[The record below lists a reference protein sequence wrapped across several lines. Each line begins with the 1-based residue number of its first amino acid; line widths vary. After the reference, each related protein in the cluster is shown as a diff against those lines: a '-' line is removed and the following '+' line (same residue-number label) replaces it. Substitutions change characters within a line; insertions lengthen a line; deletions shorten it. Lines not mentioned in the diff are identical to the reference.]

1 MTRLLIDG
9 DGCPV
14 KDECYRVADRLGL
27 QVIVVANHWLRVPQ
41 APRYSLIVVES
52 GLDVADDRLVE
63 EAKAGDV
70 VVTAD
75 IPLASRVV
83 GRGALAVTPK
93 GRLLDAGTVGAV
105 LAVVVARLSLPSS
118 AHAARRARPAAAA
131 SATRRR
137 EWEVGVLTRV
147 MLGAWHVVS
156 K

>member
-105 LAVVVARLSLPSS
+105 KSDRDLMTALREAGEIRGGGRPFTKADRSAFLQGLDRALGFARRLS
-118 AHAARRARPAAAA
+118 
-131 SATRRR
+131 
-137 EWEVGVLTRV
+137 
-147 MLGAWHVVS
+147 
-156 K
+156 